1 MIRFLTSEVQNSD
14 NFIHVYQCDSDNE
27 LANAISQVMIGRG
40 YKLKEGTIVNGVYEK
55 GDRTMRLLF
64 GAFVKYFK
72 FTINVTNMKVTL
84 NSGTSGFSGGV
95 IGIGQ
100 VRKEAGEIAE
110 VFKTLQ

>member
-1 MIRFLTSEVQNSD
+1 MIKFLTNEVQKSD
-14 NFIHVYQCDSDNE
+14 SFIHVYQCDSDNE
-27 LANAISQVMIGRG
+27 LANAVSQIMIGRG
-40 YKLKEGTIVNGVYEK
+40 YKLKEGNISNGVYEK

-72 FTINVTNMKVTL
+72 FTINVSNMKVTL

-100 VRKEAGEIAE
+100 VKKEAGEISE
-110 VFKTLQ
+110 VLKTLQ